1 MGKIF
6 NKEIVEILKA
16 KNLNR
21 YSRNHGTNLE
31 IGDFENIETL
41 ARPLKSLSPGEILKV
56 DDFAN
61 DASIPKPNKY
71 LTSGGIVKKGKSY
84 LILGDKRFC
93 MQLKKHIGDF
103 TKPKEKQNSICN
115 SKIPIKNY
123 ISNRQYSHSYP
134 SVAIKALTAK
144 ESEYAKNF
152 KRFRNFLKGFE
163 TTNKKESHIK
173 CSPSILGPFAD
184 EPIVTFL
191 DRLVYC
197 LILLMNSL
205 FVILEL

>member
-16 KNLNR
+16 KHLNR
-21 YSRNHGTNLE
+21 HSENHGTHLE
-31 IGDFENIETL
+31 IGDFENIE
-41 ARPLKSLSPGEILKV
+41 SLSSGENWKV

-84 LILGDKRFC
+84 LILRDKRFC

-103 TKPKEKQNSICN
+103 TKPKENQNSICN

-134 SVAIKALTAK
+134 SVPTKALTAN
-144 ESEYAKNF
+144 ESEAYANKLPKHF
-152 KRFRNFLKGFE
+152 KRFRNFLRSFE
-163 TTNKKESHIK
+163 TINKKDTHLK

-197 LILLMNSL
+197 LILLMNCL